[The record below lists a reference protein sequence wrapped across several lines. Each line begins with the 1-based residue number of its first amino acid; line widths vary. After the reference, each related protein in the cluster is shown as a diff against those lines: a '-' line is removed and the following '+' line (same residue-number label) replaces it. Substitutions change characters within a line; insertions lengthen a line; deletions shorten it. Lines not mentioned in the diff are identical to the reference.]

1 MRKRIL
7 FVIVGIPLTIAI
19 GMAGYGDLLILI
31 IFPIVILGLVVE
43 LIKKK
48 KTGESYSGVNGIF
61 ERFYGRTLITIYM
74 WLLVLVFSCGYLFF
88 LYMYFINELTGRGR

>member
-7 FVIVGIPLTIAI
+7 FAIVGIPLTIAI

-31 IFPIVILGLVVE
+31 LFPILIFGSVAE

-48 KTGESYSGVNGIF
+48 KTGESYSGINGIF
-61 ERFYGRTLITIYM
+61 EKLYGRTQISIHM

-88 LYMYFINELTGRGR
+88 LYMHFIND